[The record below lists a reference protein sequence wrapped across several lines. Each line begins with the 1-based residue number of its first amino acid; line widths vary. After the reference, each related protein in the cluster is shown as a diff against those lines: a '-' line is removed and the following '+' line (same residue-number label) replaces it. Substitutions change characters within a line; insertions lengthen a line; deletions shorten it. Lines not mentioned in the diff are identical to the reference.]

1 MFPPQSVLSCTHT
14 YITIVIITQ
23 SSSAHRPAACVTAVI
38 AVHDGA
44 SSPRVM
50 NINPASAPTPRA
62 GSQQLARR
70 VTPHHLLGTD
80 GSSLPIISS
89 PLVSDLHELLL
100 SLNSLLWVSWEGGE
114 QPAGVGLLEP
124 ACRPSI
130 TSNDHIFNLQY
141 HLQKLETG
149 ALQTLTRS
157 ATFGMFY
164 NQ

>member
-89 PLVSDLHELLL
+89 LLVS
-100 SLNSLLWVSWEGGE
+100 SLLWVSWEGGE

-130 TSNDHIFNLQY
+130 TSNGHIFNLQY